1 MADEPADAM
10 RSDDAWFRELAEGAG
25 DVVFALRLRP
35 DLAVE
40 YVSHGVVDQLGY
52 EADEVIAD
60 PGLLTRCVDEL
71 DALAMQRVLAS
82 AAGTTAGLDLRWVHR
97 DGRRVWTQSWIRT
110 RERPDGSVVLEGTSH
125 DITELRE
132 AEEARLVAEERY
144 RLMAESANIVLWTM
158 ALDGSITYVSPTV
171 LQMRGFTQ
179 EEAMHQ
185 PLDQILTPES
195 QLIATEYYTQLYA
208 DLGAGRIPARFT
220 CEEEY
225 YCKDGSTIWTEVEVI
240 PTADSDGRI
249 NQILGITRDISERK
263 RAEVQL
269 RQSRDEVASAYAAL
283 REVTQELEQLSVTDP
298 LTGAWNRRQGERV
311 LASSL
316 LEAHRYGTPM
326 ALLMLDIDHFKAV
339 NDTYGHEAGD
349 QLLIDI
355 TSRLAKNLRG
365 MDSLARWGGEE
376 FITVTPHC
384 DIAGAR
390 SLARKSCDLVADER
404 FDDVGRVTVSIG
416 VAELWPDDD
425 RDSWLGRVDH
435 ALYAAKSG
443 GRNRFAAGA
452 SHPSARSA
460 IPASGGTRTVA

>member
-1 MADEPADAM
+1 M
-10 RSDDAWFRELAEGAG
+10 
-25 DVVFALRLRP
+25 
-35 DLAVE
+35 
-40 YVSHGVVDQLGY
+40 
-52 EADEVIAD
+52 
-60 PGLLTRCVDEL
+60 
-71 DALAMQRVLAS
+71 
-82 AAGTTAGLDLRWVHR
+82 
-97 DGRRVWTQSWIRT
+97 
-110 RERPDGSVVLEGTSH
+110 
-125 DITELRE
+125 
-132 AEEARLVAEERY
+132 AEERY

-365 MDSLARWGGEE
+365 MDSLARK
-376 FITVTPHC
+376 T
-384 DIAGAR
+384 
-390 SLARKSCDLVADER
+390 CDLVADEP